1 MFKVVKKSHQI
12 IFGQL
17 SEKEKQQKFVNFKF
31 KKALEQLAQ
40 EILSNHRYEVHS
52 KGGETEVIMDI
63 HVVIVH
69 NKQFNINIF
78 IIAVLNKSEKV
89 LGCKSK

>member
-1 MFKVVKKSHQI
+1 MDIHVVI
-12 IFGQL
+12 INEL
-17 SEKEKQQKFVNFKF
+17 KIV
-31 KKALEQLAQ
+31 
-40 EILSNHRYEVHS
+40 SNHRYEVHS